1 MPIEVTISDS
11 TAAMVHSSADE
22 SKEAARTQRERT
34 AKWRASREARRV
46 PEARQVD
53 RAVLLAFIHVG
64 MRGRPIGD
72 DELTEIRKIALDV
85 LARRHDKA
93 ASSKAIR
100 SRLGALS
107 KSREIDIMR
116 SWPSVTP

>member
-1 MPIEVTISDS
+1 M
-11 TAAMVHSSADE
+11 A
-22 SKEAARTQRERT
+22 EAAQTRARKQRERT
-34 AKWRASREARRV
+34 AKWRAARQAQRR

-64 MRGRPIGD
+64 MRGRPIGE
-72 DELTEIRKIALDV
+72 DELTEIRRIALDL

-107 KSREIDIMR
+107 KSREIDTVR